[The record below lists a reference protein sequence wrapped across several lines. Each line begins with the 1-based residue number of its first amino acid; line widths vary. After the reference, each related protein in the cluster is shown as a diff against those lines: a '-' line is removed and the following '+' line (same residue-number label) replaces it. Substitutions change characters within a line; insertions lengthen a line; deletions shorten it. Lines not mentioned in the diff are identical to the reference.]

1 MKAKTFLF
9 FALLLPALLFS
20 LSCENQNHRPV
31 SVSGNASIDSSYVQK
46 IKETN
51 AKIEE
56 LMLSSDYDA
65 LLKYFTKDV
74 LILPPL
80 SSEIRGIDALKQNYD
95 KHKRQGV
102 KVRSF
107 GGKVEKM
114 WMEGN
119 IVYEYGIYGS
129 SGTIESH
136 DKPIAKTGNYFMMWE
151 KQKDGSFLIKYIIEN
166 LDYNPCN

>member
-1 MKAKTFLF
+1 MKTKTFF
-9 FALLLPALLFS
+9 FYTLLLPALIIF
-20 LSCENQNHRPV
+20 LSCENQSQQSA
-31 SVSGNASIDSSYVQK
+31 SVTGNATIDSSYAQK
-46 IKETN
+46 IIETS

-56 LMLSSDYDA
+56 LMLASDYDA

-129 SGTIESH
+129 SGTIEGH
-136 DKPIAKTGNYFMMWE
+136 AKPIAQTGNYFMMWE
-151 KQKDGSFLIKYIIEN
+151 KQDDGSFLIKYIIEN

>member
-1 MKAKTFLF
+1 MKIKTFF
-9 FALLLPALLFS
+9 FYTLLLITVIIF
-20 LSCENQNHRPV
+20 LSCENQNQQT
-31 SVSGNASIDSSYVQK
+31 STTTGNDPADSSYIQK
-46 IKETN
+46 IIETN
-51 AKIEE
+51 SKIEE
-56 LMLSSDYDA
+56 LMLASDYDA

-80 SSEIRGIDALKQNYD
+80 SSEIRGIDALRQNYEE
-95 KHKRQGV
+95 HKQRGV

-114 WMEGN
+114 WMTGN

-129 SGTIESH
+129 SGTIKGH
-136 DKPIAKTGNYFMMWE
+136 AKPIAQTGNYFMMWE

-166 LDYNPCN
+166 LDYNPCD